1 MTEPV
6 VCYRGYGDKQTSDKP
21 YSSQMNNRAKPMKVI
36 TTVNQTEGKDLQ
48 EPIRIQSKITKLPE
62 AQENVDFKS

>member
-1 MTEPV
+1 
-6 VCYRGYGDKQTSDKP
+6 
-21 YSSQMNNRAKPMKVI
+21 MKVI

-62 AQENVDFKS
+62 AQENTDIKS